1 MIILGPGQVLQPVE
15 AVMQVFLLPERD
27 TITGFSEKIFFLNT
41 LFLFLV
47 LYLTKFAVE
56 SHIPRVSEAII
67 LAVFYPVV
75 IILLLRYIALFNT
88 HVREWGIGGLG
99 YHIAWLVLLILV
111 LGV

>member
-1 MIILGPGQVLQPVE
+1 
-15 AVMQVFLLPERD
+15 
-27 TITGFSEKIFFLNT
+27 
-41 LFLFLV
+41 
-47 LYLTKFAVE
+47 
-56 SHIPRVSEAII
+56 VSEAII